1 MIVILG
7 SGIIG
12 LFIAHK
18 LLENGYKVTIVDLKD
33 KTGNATDASVGMLA
47 PLLEAKPYESNLFQ
61 LMLDSKLVWDK
72 LLKNTKICKDIGLRD
87 NSSLLVANDHDQTES
102 IFFKKKFIEKL
113 GVSPEVLSARETLK
127 LEPNLNSNIRC
138 SLFLKGNNQVSPPL
152 LKSFFIKNIKK
163 MGGKFLLED
172 DITDISFT
180 LNKVFFSGKK
190 IDADKI
196 VIACGVWSNQ
206 LLKKSFNIEFPMR
219 PIKGV
224 SMLLETEV
232 ELFKNNIWF
241 KNLYIAPRTKKLLA
255 IGATEDEKGFEKF
268 ITIDEVFYLSSK
280 LWEYLPEIE
289 KLKFK
294 NIFSGLRSTTIDG
307 NPVIG
312 CLKKNGDIICSF
324 GHFRNGILLGPIT
337 AEIVLN
343 YVKGNKIDKKH
354 LFFSPNRFNL

>member
-1 MIVILG
+1 MIVIFG

-12 LFIAHK
+12 LSIAHR
-18 LLENGYKVTIVDLKD
+18 LLENGYNVTIVDLKD

-61 LMLDSKLVWDK
+61 LMLDSKLSWDK
-72 LLKNTKICKDIGLRD
+72 LLKDTKISRDVGLKN
-87 NSSLLVANDHDQTES
+87 NSSLLIASDDDETES
-102 IFFKKKFIEKL
+102 IFFKKNFIEKL
-113 GVSPEVLSARETLK
+113 GVNPKVLSAKETLK
-127 LEPNLNSNIRC
+127 LESNLNSNIKC
-138 SLFLKGNNQVSPPL
+138 SLFLEGNNQVSPPL
-152 LKSFFIKNIKK
+152 LKSFFIKNISE

-172 DITDISFT
+172 NIDKISFS
-180 LNKVFFSGKK
+180 LKKVSFSGKK

-196 VIACGVWSNQ
+196 IIACGVWSNEI
-206 LLKKSFNIEFPMR
+206 LKNSFGIEFSMR

-224 SMLLETEV
+224 SMLLETDG

-268 ITIDEVFYLSSK
+268 VTVDEIFYLSSK

-289 KLKFK
+289 KLKFN
-294 NIFSGLRSTTIDG
+294 NIYSGLRSTIIDG
-307 NPVIG
+307 NPIIG
-312 CLKKNGDIICSF
+312 SLKKNGDIICSF

-354 LFFSPNRFNL
+354 LFFSPKRFNL